1 MEELLANILLV
12 ASQVGTLFLLM
23 GVGFVLTRLGKLT
36 KTGVAQLT
44 FVLMNIV
51 SPCIIIDTL
60 QVERT
65 PALLRDMGVGV
76 LIMCAVYAL
85 WIALAAPPSAGR
97 KRTPGTC
104 SASAW
109 CTATRALWACP

>member
-1 MEELLANILLV
+1 M
-12 ASQVGTLFLLM
+12 
-23 GVGFVLTRLGKLT
+23 LTRLGKLT
-36 KTGVAQLT
+36 KTGVVQLT

-85 WIALAAPPSAGR
+85 WIALAAPAFR
-97 KRTPGTC
+97 RTEADTRDVLRFGMVYGNTGFMGLPLIQAAC
-104 SASAW
+104 SD
-109 CTATRALWACP
+109 CP